1 MSNTVAEVASTIAA
15 SVQLDKAAE
24 WDPVGL
30 QLGDPRVSVERVA
43 VCHEVTPEL
52 VRRVIEANV
61 DMLVSYHPL
70 LFRPVAKLVSGP
82 GPAGRAFD
90 LIANG
95 VALVV
100 VHTAFDVMA
109 GGSADALAAAL
120 DLTDITGFG
129 PAWGRDAVK
138 IVTFAPQAAA
148 DGVASAMAN
157 AGAGAIG
164 SYSNCSFRSEGIGV
178 FHPAASAAPHVGVT
192 DSLNYEPEIRI
203 EMIAPESDADSVVA
217 ALVRAH
223 PYEEPAYDVIPT
235 RSNAG
240 FIGRQGALE
249 EPMSVAMFA
258 DRVSD
263 RLGGTVRVAGSGMV
277 RNVAVVP
284 GSGGSFL
291 GQANADVVVTG
302 DVNHHQARAATAMG
316 VAVIDPGHAAT
327 ERPGVQALYA
337 LIAKSINAIDMTDID
352 QDPWKER

>member
-1 MSNTVAEVASTIAA
+1 MSNTVAEIASTIAA

-30 QLGDPRVSVERVA
+30 QLGDPRASVTGVA

-52 VRRVIEANV
+52 LRRVIEADV
-61 DMLVSYHPL
+61 DLLVSYHPL
-70 LFRPVAKLVSGP
+70 LFRPVTKLVSGP

-95 VALVV
+95 IALVV
-100 VHTAFDVMA
+100 VHTAFDVMT
-109 GGSADALAAAL
+109 GGSADALATAL
-120 DLTDITGFG
+120 DLTNITGFG

-138 IVTFAPQAAA
+138 IVAFAPPAAA
-148 DGVASAMAN
+148 DDVADAMAN

-164 SYSNCSFRSEGIGV
+164 SYSNCSYRSEGVGV
-178 FHPAASAAPHVGVT
+178 FHPAASASPHVGVVN
-192 DSLNYEPEIRI
+192 SLNYEPEVRV
-203 EMIAPESDADSVVA
+203 EMIAPEADADSVVA

-240 FIGRQGALE
+240 FIGRKGTLE
-249 EPMSVAMFA
+249 EPMLVATLA

-277 RNVAVVP
+277 HRVAVVP

-291 GQANADVVVTG
+291 GQTDADVVVTG
-302 DVNHHQARAATAMG
+302 DVNHHQARAATARG

-337 LIAKSINAIDMTDID
+337 LIAKSVDAIDMTHID